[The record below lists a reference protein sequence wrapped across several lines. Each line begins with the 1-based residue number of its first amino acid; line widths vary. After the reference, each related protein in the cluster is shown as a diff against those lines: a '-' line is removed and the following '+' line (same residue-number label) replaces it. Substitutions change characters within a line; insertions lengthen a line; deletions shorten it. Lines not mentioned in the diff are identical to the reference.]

1 MRQRSLIWGM
11 RRILYRF
18 TLDPVVPD
26 HLDEL
31 KKINA
36 EYLSHFKAFAAR
48 SQESSDI
55 SYELQALKG
64 KRSRAAS
71 AQRTRLKERQTQITF
86 DLEKSKATMFRAA
99 KILDSLGPKDQDQVR
114 ALSLGVIKDL
124 ESYRKHQTM
133 LRERFGLY

>member
-1 MRQRSLIWGM
+1 MDRISTNRRSVSELP
-11 RRILYRF
+11 RR
-18 TLDPVVPD
+18 D
-26 HLDEL
+26 HLERL

-36 EYLSHFKAFAAR
+36 EYLAHFKAFAAR
-48 SQESSDI
+48 SQEWSDI

-71 AQRTRLKERQTQITF
+71 ARCGRLKERQMQITF

-99 KILDSLGPKDQDQVR
+99 EILDSLGPKDQDQVR

-124 ESYRKHQTM
+124 ESYRRHQTI
-133 LRERFGLY
+133 LRERFGL

>member
-26 HLDEL
+26 HLDRL
-31 KKINA
+31 KKIDA
-36 EYLSHFKAFAAR
+36 EYLAHFKAFAAR

-55 SYELQALKG
+55 SYELQALEG
-64 KRSRAAS
+64 KRSRAAT
-71 AQRTRLKERQTQITF
+71 AQRARLKERQTQITF
-86 DLEKSKATMFRAA
+86 DLEKSKATMLRAA
-99 KILDSLGPKDQDQVR
+99 EILDSLGQKDQDQVR

-133 LRERFGLY
+133 LQERFGLY

>member
-124 ESYRKHQTM
+124 ESYRKHQTI